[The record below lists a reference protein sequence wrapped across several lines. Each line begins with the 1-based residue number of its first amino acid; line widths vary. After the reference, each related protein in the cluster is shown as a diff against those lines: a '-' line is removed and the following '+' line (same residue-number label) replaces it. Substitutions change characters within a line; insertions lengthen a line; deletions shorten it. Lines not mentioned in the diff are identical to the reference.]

1 MTANVKLKKRL
12 LELLK
17 EDEEFRLAVAGL
29 LGYSE
34 ILKRLDRHEE
44 EIKKL

>member
-1 MTANVKLKKRL
+1 MIANVELKKRF

-17 EDEEFRLAVAGL
+17 EDEEFKLAVAGL